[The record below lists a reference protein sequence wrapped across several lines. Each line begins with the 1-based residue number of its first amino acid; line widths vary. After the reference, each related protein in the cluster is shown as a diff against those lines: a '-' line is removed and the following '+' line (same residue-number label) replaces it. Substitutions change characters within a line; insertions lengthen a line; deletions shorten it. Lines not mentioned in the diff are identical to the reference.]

1 MESLGP
7 ARWSSIRPWIPPLSL
22 SVREITSVS
31 VTFVLSAATSDQ
43 NSETEL
49 SLADL
54 GLSAEDMHE
63 DEDVADDED
72 TSTSELDAKKP
83 LSMVSSALNGGLS
96 VEVDRSSWRRV
107 FIRIDDKADEAVIIV
122 YGLLPGRQYEIV
134 LELVQGGHTNS
145 IRQQVTTEENETK
158 DASHASD
165 SDSTSKST
173 AASSSSDIN
182 VLNTSAQPSPP
193 SDSNGSSPQ
202 PSSSPGYGFAPLTL
216 EDRLNQLQHTLS
228 VLNSEQASLTATI
241 KSSRRDAQKADA
253 NLRSEIDV
261 LKRASDRYLSS
272 EQRSKQKVLAL
283 QEVVKRTQIITK
295 EMEATIKEVNA
306 EIPGLKEEKQKR
318 EAEHRK
324 VKEAANKVRREKD
337 AQAEQERKRIESM
350 KNELNTLTKQLE
362 KLEVKKEK
370 LEGGVIKELEE
381 QLENVEQEMEMLERE
396 EEELSN
402 GSFSQPMTSQSIGPT
417 WTPGLS
423 GRHPEDE
430 VPKTPDPGTIGR
442 PSPNSLSKSS
452 LIQRPQGLVHL
463 PNPLS
468 ISNAHWTPI
477 SSPRHSQP
485 HSPNHINQR
494 TSSLLQPNPQGNPHH
509 LHHVHHHSQ
518 QHQHHH
524 SHANSHFPAAR
535 PPQPSPTIILMN
547 PNRQSLKNT
556 PGGSIGTPASSA
568 VHAVDPPEA
577 ISNNLSPSPAMGFT
591 ASGVSTPIKNA
602 CRDVIRS
609 CTFSDSGGSSYHLH
623 LIYIRTIIPNLNIVK
638 DESMMHMSG

>member
-43 NSETEL
+43 NSETDL

-63 DEDVADDED
+63 DEDGADDED

-145 IRQQVTTEENETK
+145 IRQQVTTEGV
-158 DASHASD
+158 
-165 SDSTSKST
+165 DSTSKST

-182 VLNTSAQPSPP
+182 VLNTSAQPSPQ

-283 QEVVKRTQIITK
+283 QEAVKRTQIITK

-381 QLENVEQEMEMLERE
+381 QLENVEKEMETLERE

-402 GSFSQPMTSQSIGPT
+402 GSFSQPPTSQSIGPT
-417 WTPGLS
+417 WT
-423 GRHPEDE
+423 
-430 VPKTPDPGTIGR
+430 PGTIGR

-485 HSPNHINQR
+485 HS
-494 TSSLLQPNPQGNPHH
+494 
-509 LHHVHHHSQ
+509 
-518 QHQHHH
+518 
-524 SHANSHFPAAR
+524 
-535 PPQPSPTIILMN
+535 
-547 PNRQSLKNT
+547 
-556 PGGSIGTPASSA
+556 SIGTPASSA
-568 VHAVDPPEA
+568 VHAVDPSEA
-577 ISNNLSPSPAMGFT
+577 FSNNLTGST
-591 ASGVSTPIKNA
+591 ASGVSTPSTTGSTLSSRA
-602 CRDVIRS
+602 PPFEPGRS
-609 CTFSDSGGSSYHLH
+609 
-623 LIYIRTIIPNLNIVK
+623 LIMRSTSQSRTRVG
-638 DESMMHMSG
+638 M

>member
-145 IRQQVTTEENETK
+145 IRQQVTTEGV
-158 DASHASD
+158 
-165 SDSTSKST
+165 DSTSKST

-283 QEVVKRTQIITK
+283 QEAVKRTQIITK

-381 QLENVEQEMEMLERE
+381 QLENVEKEMEVLERE

-402 GSFSQPMTSQSIGPT
+402 GSFSQPTTSQSIGPT
-417 WTPGLS
+417 WT
-423 GRHPEDE
+423 
-430 VPKTPDPGTIGR
+430 PGTIGR
-442 PSPNSLSKSS
+442 PSPNSLSKPS

-485 HSPNHINQR
+485 HS
-494 TSSLLQPNPQGNPHH
+494 
-509 LHHVHHHSQ
+509 
-518 QHQHHH
+518 
-524 SHANSHFPAAR
+524 
-535 PPQPSPTIILMN
+535 
-547 PNRQSLKNT
+547 
-556 PGGSIGTPASSA
+556 SIGTPASSA
-568 VHAVDPPEA
+568 VHAVDPSEA
-577 ISNNLSPSPAMGFT
+577 ISNSLSPSPAMGFT
-591 ASGVSTPIKNA
+591 ASGVSTPSTTGSTLSSRA
-602 CRDVIRS
+602 PPFEPGRS
-609 CTFSDSGGSSYHLH
+609 
-623 LIYIRTIIPNLNIVK
+623 LIMRSTSQSRTRVG
-638 DESMMHMSG
+638 M

>member
-7 ARWSSIRPWIPPLSL
+7 SRWSSIRPWIPPLSL

-145 IRQQVTTEENETK
+145 IRQQVTTEGV
-158 DASHASD
+158 
-165 SDSTSKST
+165 DSTSKST

-182 VLNTSAQPSPP
+182 VLNTSAQPSPQ

-283 QEVVKRTQIITK
+283 QEAVKRTQIITK

-337 AQAEQERKRIESM
+337 AQAELERKRIESM

-381 QLENVEQEMEMLERE
+381 QLENVEKEMEMLER

-402 GSFSQPMTSQSIGPT
+402 GSFSQPTTSQSIGPT
-417 WTPGLS
+417 WT
-423 GRHPEDE
+423 
-430 VPKTPDPGTIGR
+430 PGTIGR

-485 HSPNHINQR
+485 HS
-494 TSSLLQPNPQGNPHH
+494 
-509 LHHVHHHSQ
+509 
-518 QHQHHH
+518 
-524 SHANSHFPAAR
+524 
-535 PPQPSPTIILMN
+535 
-547 PNRQSLKNT
+547 
-556 PGGSIGTPASSA
+556 SIGTPTSA
-568 VHAVDPPEA
+568 VHAVDPSEA
-577 ISNNLSPSPAMGFT
+577 ISNNLSPSPAMGST
-591 ASGVSTPIKNA
+591 ASGVSTPSTTGSTLSGRA
-602 CRDVIRS
+602 PPFEPGRS
-609 CTFSDSGGSSYHLH
+609 
-623 LIYIRTIIPNLNIVK
+623 LIMRSTSQSRTRVG
-638 DESMMHMSG
+638 M